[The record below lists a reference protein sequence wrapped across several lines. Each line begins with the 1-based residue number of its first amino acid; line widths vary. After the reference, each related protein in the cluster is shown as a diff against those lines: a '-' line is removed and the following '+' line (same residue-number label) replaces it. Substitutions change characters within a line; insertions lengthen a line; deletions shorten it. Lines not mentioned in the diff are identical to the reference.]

1 MKDNECRCGWHAA
14 DGRKI
19 FTMKK
24 KKKKDKKEKKEEK
37 NIFHSLANISY
48 TPSV

>member
-24 KKKKDKKEKKEEK
+24 KKKKIKKKKK
-37 NIFHSLANISY
+37 KKKIFFIH
-48 TPSV
+48 